1 MSGFG
6 FDGMGISGV
15 SRFRETRIWDGG
27 SALVGLR
34 QCRDNGFSGGIE
46 GDESKVLGEW
56 MGESLVVGEDGLGLR
71 NIFFLPGVISKDQL

>member
-1 MSGFG
+1 MGFGKDVDLCGVDVVGFFRQWGVSGFG
-6 FDGMGISGV
+6 FCGMGISSV

-46 GDESKVLGEW
+46 
-56 MGESLVVGEDGLGLR
+56 
-71 NIFFLPGVISKDQL
+71 